1 MKINLKARLKNK
13 AFLVSAS
20 ALIISFVYHIPAIF
34 DIVPSH
40 AESEIVEIAGIAI
53 NLLAVLGVIIDP
65 TTEGISDSDRAL
77 TYCTDCDVR
86 LKKEEEDNA

>member
-1 MKINLKARLKNK
+1 M
-13 AFLVSAS
+13 
-20 ALIISFVYHIPAIF
+20 
-34 DIVPSH
+34 
-40 AESEIVEIAGIAI
+40 AI